1 MLPDDKYTGIASA
14 AQGLYKESGSRFLA
28 YAYPVRSEEEV
39 KPLVDALRREHHGA
53 RHHCYAYRISCL
65 EDGPSGPVLSKE
77 GLWRA
82 NDDGEPSG
90 TAGRQILSQIDSRGL
105 KDVLVVVVRYFGG
118 ILLGVPGLIRAY
130 RSAAADALDAA
141 LTVECTAS
149 RNWKAAFPYDAMP
162 GFMAAV
168 KNFGAEVLDRSFGDE
183 CEFLLRVPAG
193 KEHVFFEHIEKIGI
207 FKNKIQK
214 Q

>member
-14 AQGLYKESGSRFLA
+14 AQGLYKESGSRFIA

-105 KDVLVVVVRYFGG
+105 QDVLVVVVRYFGG
-118 ILLGVPGLIRAY
+118 VLLGVPGLIRAY
-130 RSAAADALDAA
+130 RSAAADALDSAG
-141 LTVECTAS
+141 TVECTAS
-149 RNWKAAFPYDAMP
+149 RSWDVGFGYDVMPAFMEAL
-162 GFMAAV
+162 
-168 KNFGAEVLDRSFGDE
+168 KSFGIEVLDRSFGDE
-183 CEFLLRVPAG
+183 CRFRLKVPAG
-193 KEHVFFEHIEKIGI
+193 KEHDFFEHIEKIGI

>member
-1 MLPDDKYTGIASA
+1 MHPGDKYPSIASA

-28 YAYPVRSEEEV
+28 YAYPVKTEEEV
-39 KPLVDALRREHHGA
+39 KVLVDALRREHHGA
-53 RHHCYAYRISCL
+53 RHHCYAYRISRL
-65 EDGPSGPVLSKE
+65 EEGPGGPVLSQE
-77 GLWRA
+77 GIWRA

-90 TAGRQILSQIDSRGL
+90 TAGRQILGQIDSRSL
-105 KDVLVVVVRYFGG
+105 QDVLVVVVRYFGG

-141 LTVECTAS
+141 AVVECTAS
-149 RNWKAAFPYDAMP
+149 RTWALSFPYGTMP
-162 GFMAAV
+162 QVMAAL
-168 KNFGAEVLDRSFGDE
+168 KSFGIEVLDRSFEGE
-183 CEFLLRVPAG
+183 CTFRVRIPAG
-193 KEHVFFEHIEKIGI
+193 KENDFFEHIEKIGI

>member
-14 AQGLYKESGSRFLA
+14 AQGLYKESGSRFIA

-53 RHHCYAYRISCL
+53 RHHCYAYRISSL
-65 EDGPSGPVLSKE
+65 EEGPDGPVLSQE

-141 LTVECTAS
+141 GTVECTAARIWS
-149 RNWKAAFPYDAMP
+149 VGFPYETMP
-162 GFMAAV
+162 SFMAAL
-168 KNFGAEVLDRSFGDE
+168 KNFGIEVLERSFGDE
-183 CEFLLRVPAG
+183 CIFRLRVPAG